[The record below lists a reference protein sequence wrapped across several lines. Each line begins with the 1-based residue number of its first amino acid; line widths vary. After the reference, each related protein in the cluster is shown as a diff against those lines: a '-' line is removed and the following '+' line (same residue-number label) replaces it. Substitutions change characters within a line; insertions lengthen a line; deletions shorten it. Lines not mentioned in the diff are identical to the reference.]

1 MWLTPNEAELH
12 SRHEELIE
20 RARQATQP
28 YVERHRADVAGSWVD
43 IPRGERH
50 IAFARDVE
58 RHRAA
63 LEALAP
69 DPGVLVVRAHERTE
83 AELEALMERVIDD
96 GDELRQLGLDVFA
109 VAYDEETN
117 VVEVEVEAM
126 DAETAQ
132 RVLSERYGKAVRAEW
147 IPPDT
152 H

>member
-1 MWLTPNEAELH
+1 M
-12 SRHEELIE
+12 
-20 RARQATQP
+20 
-28 YVERHRADVAGSWVD
+28 
-43 IPRGERH
+43 
-50 IAFARDVE
+50 
-58 RHRAA
+58 
-63 LEALAP
+63 
-69 DPGVLVVRAHERTE
+69 LVVRAHERTE

-117 VVEVEVEAM
+117 VVEVEVEAR